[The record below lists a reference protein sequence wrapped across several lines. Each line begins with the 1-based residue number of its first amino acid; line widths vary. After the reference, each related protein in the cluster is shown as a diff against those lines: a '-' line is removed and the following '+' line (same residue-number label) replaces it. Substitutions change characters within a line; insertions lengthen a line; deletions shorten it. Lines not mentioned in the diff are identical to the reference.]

1 MDIMKTG
8 LLPPSTHMNRI
19 KRCKRAKNCTTNSR
33 NKQYY
38 NVLDRQRY
46 EKLQEK
52 LAGDQLKQR
61 EMLEMKEREKY
72 LEKVAEMEKEQKN
85 KYMEYMNNNYK
96 TTLEYKKERD
106 REQKEAELEEEKE
119 RLKRIQRDMK
129 EEQRRNNVKKANFIQ
144 EAQEVANH
152 KRMLKEF
159 EDSRKQQERAEYQK
173 LAVQNYQREVDR
185 ENNYKKYFRDYEQHM
200 GERISNHMKYVTS
213 PEIHKQTRLDEIED
227 KNQKQYQDWQTKKE
241 QQERDTRMKHLKEM
255 HDENKKI
262 IDQLDKEKTSKREVY
277 QKMVEQ
283 RRREEDD
290 YKSYQRRK
298 AEEDEMRKK
307 LYRDSLQY
315 QTMFHKK
322 ENELNNYS
330 QNQGESE
337 GLIPGINNINS
348 VGSKPLLRKANDD
361 IYESANKFPGFMSK
375 ELNRSYKDLKSSI
388 KPLEDFTQSNSHK
401 INDKYDPITNP
412 IPFVNQNPYI
422 IKEKTLIGGEGASG
436 MVNNHRRSR
445 RSLLSSTAEKNIHM
459 F

>member
-1 MDIMKTG
+1 MKTG
-8 LLPPSTHMNRI
+8 QLRLSISKNRI
-19 KRCKRAKNCTTNSR
+19 KSHKRAKNFITSSR

-52 LAGDQLKQR
+52 LASDQLKQR

-96 TTLEYKKERD
+96 TSLEYKKERD
-106 REQKEAELEEEKE
+106 REQKEAELEEERE
-119 RLKRIQRDMK
+119 RLKRIQRDIK
-129 EEQRRNNVKKANFIQ
+129 EEQKRNNVKKANFIH

-152 KRMLKEF
+152 KRMLKDF
-159 EDSRKQQERAEYQK
+159 EDTRKQQERNEYQK
-173 LAVQNYQREVDR
+173 LAVQNYQREVER
-185 ENNYKKYFRDYEQHM
+185 EHNYKKYFKDYEQNM
-200 GERISNHMKYVTS
+200 GERIANHMKYVTS
-213 PEIHKQTRLDEIED
+213 PEIHKQTRLDQLED
-227 KNQKQYQDWQTKKE
+227 KNQKEYQDWQAKKE
-241 QQERDTRMKHLKEM
+241 QQERDTRVKHLKEM
-255 HDENKKI
+255 HDENKKM
-262 IDQLDKEKTSKREVY
+262 IDQLDKEKSSKREIY

-290 YKSYQRRK
+290 YKSYQRK
-298 AEEDEMRKK
+298 KVEDDEMRKK

-330 QNQGESE
+330 QNQSGSE

-348 VGSKPLLRKANDD
+348 VGSKALLRKANDD
-361 IYESANKFPGFMSK
+361 IYDSANKYPGFMSK
-375 ELNRSYKDLKSSI
+375 ELNKSYKDLRSSI
-388 KPLEDFTQSNSHK
+388 KPLEDFTQSNSQK
-401 INDKYDPITNP
+401 QNDKYDPITNP

-436 MVNNHRRSR
+436 MVTSHRRSQ
-445 RSLLSSTAEKNIHM
+445 RSLLSRTAEKNMHLY
-459 F
+459 